1 MAATSGPYACGSKR
15 MTIVYHESMA
25 TALVLSAGA
34 LFAAWEAGV
43 WKALEPC
50 FRPDMAVGASAGAW
64 NAWAIAG
71 GATAEDLCGIWRD
84 PQIGKI
90 LAFAPHRA
98 GLLKPDGLH
107 AAAQRMFESFQPR
120 LPFACTLVELPRL
133 RLRLFR
139 ETEIAWRH
147 LAATCSIP
155 FGFPPVEIEGRH
167 YVDGGLRGALPLWA
181 AEEMGA
187 SRAIAVNCLTSPML
201 AVVRVLFRARRASP
215 RLNVA
220 PLEPSTKLGPLR
232 DAVVWSAANIDR
244 WIAQG
249 ERDAARLS
257 KDLSGY
263 GLTA

>member
-1 MAATSGPYACGSKR
+1 
-15 MTIVYHESMA
+15 MTIVYHESVT

-43 WKALEPC
+43 WKALEPR
-50 FRPDMAVGASAGAW
+50 FRPDMVVGASAGAW

-71 GATAEDLCGIWRD
+71 GATAEDLCQIWRD

-90 LAFAPHRA
+90 LAFGPHRA
-98 GLLKPDGLH
+98 GLLRPDGLH
-107 AAAQRMFESFQPR
+107 AAARQMFESFQPR
-120 LPFACTLVELPRL
+120 LPFACTLVELPSL

-139 ETEIAWRH
+139 ETEITWCH

-155 FGFPPVEIEGRH
+155 FGFPPVEIDGRH

-181 AEEMGA
+181 AEEIGA
-187 SRAIAVNCLTSPML
+187 TRAVAVNCLTSPML
-201 AVVRVLFRARRASP
+201 TAVRVLFRAPHASP
-215 RLNVA
+215 RLEVVR
-220 PLEPSTKLGPLR
+220 LEPGTDLGPLR

-249 ERDAARLS
+249 ERDAGALLA